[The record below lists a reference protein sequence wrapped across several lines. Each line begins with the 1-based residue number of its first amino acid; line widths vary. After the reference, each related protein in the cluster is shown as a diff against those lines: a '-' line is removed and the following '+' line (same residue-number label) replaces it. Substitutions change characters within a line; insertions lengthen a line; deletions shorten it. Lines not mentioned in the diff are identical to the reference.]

1 MTPNKKPVITDAA
14 HSSAQTLQN
23 PRKYVSRTGRDGT
36 TSRDGNVSGTVKGPV
51 LIGGTT
57 VSLTITGNQEIVS
70 IHGSTDSIKVG
81 DTQKFDASI
90 DGKFSENDDSTP
102 NFRKVF

>member
-70 IHGSTDSIKVG
+70 IHGSTDSIKLLG
-81 DTQKFDASI
+81 IPDFDRISGPMYS
-90 DGKFSENDDSTP
+90 DNLLVPCYG
-102 NFRKVF
+102 